1 MMKGTTPSVI
11 KQEFITTLNSTGKDT
26 QSVEKLITYFCNI
39 SWWLEHEQIEC
50 FSLLKKFVT
59 SLPRQETAELIPKL
73 INLSQNYPR
82 LVLLAEELF
91 NALDDKIKE
100 SISIPMI
107 YWTIDD
113 NYTSISEN
121 EYRYR
126 QAYEKPVWIANN
138 DYRRPSHALDMI
150 CYQKVLDM
158 IVKSKSKALILTEGW
173 ND

>member
-1 MMKGTTPSVI
+1 MMKGTNPSVI
-11 KQEFITTLNSTGKDT
+11 KQEFITTLNSTGKDA
-26 QSVEKLITYFCNI
+26 QSLENLITYFCQI
-39 SWWLEHEQIEC
+39 SWWLE
-50 FSLLKKFVT
+50 
-59 SLPRQETAELIPKL
+59 PELIPKL
-73 INLSQNYPR
+73 INLSKNYPR

-91 NALDDKIKE
+91 NALDDKTKE
-100 SISIPMI
+100 SITIPMI

-126 QAYEKPVWIANN
+126 QAYEKRVWISNN
-138 DYRRPSHALDMI
+138 DYRRPSQALDLI

-158 IVKSKSKALILTEGW
+158 IVKSKSQTIILTEGW